1 MIADKVTGEPLTRSS
16 SSSSSSKSLLLPLV
30 KQGAKVNFYLTLN
43 LGGLWKRWIQ
53 RTPKWNELSSLHH
66 MKLYIFDD
74 HLVISGANL
83 GDTYFTTRQDRYI
96 LLRDCPALCDYFD
109 ELIRTVSRFSMSLQ
123 EDGSF
128 RLHPSWRYDP
138 RKGGLWHRRNFR
150 REAVKSIREL
160 NERFC
165 LRGRKEEDLIA
176 DNKVDTVVFPLLQLG
191 TLGVA
196 DEEAFTS
203 SLLRSCCAAETSDQ
217 QQQYRLH
224 IGTGY
229 FNLTRAYQSTLLG
242 SKWRTATTTTTE
254 KTTPTT
260 TDNKNSATTT
270 TTSIVMASEE
280 ANGFHGGAGILRF
293 IPLVYTHYVRSF
305 LRRIKEQQQQ
315 LNPNI
320 ALWYYSKPGW
330 SFHAKGIW
338 LFPSEP
344 NSSVTVIGST
354 NFGYRSV
361 RRDNEAA
368 IVLVS
373 RDQGLRRRLEEEHQA
388 LLDCS
393 RRVEDPKG
401 DLPVVPLWVATIAT
415 LFRSYF

>member
-16 SSSSSSKSLLLPLV
+16 STASSKSLLLPLV

-83 GDTYFTTRQDRYI
+83 GDTYFTTRQDRYV

-128 RLHPSWRYDP
+128 RLHPSWRFDP
-138 RKGGLWHRRNFR
+138 RRGGLWHRRNFR

-165 LRGRKEEDLIA
+165 LRGREEADLIA

-191 TLGVA
+191 TLDVA

-203 SLLRSCCAAETSDQ
+203 SLLKSCCAEASQ
-217 QQQYRLH
+217 QCRLH

-229 FNLTRAYQSTLLG
+229 FNLTRAYQRTLLG
-242 SKWRTATTTTTE
+242 SKWRSE

-260 TDNKNSATTT
+260 TDNKSSTTTTTTSTSTT

-293 IPLVYTHYVRSF
+293 IPLVYTHYVCSF

-315 LNPNI
+315 NPNI

-338 LFPSEP
+338 LFPCSSQS

-373 RDQGLRRRLEEEHQA
+373 RDRELRGRLEEEHQA

-401 DLPVVPLWVATIAT
+401 DLPVVPLWVAAIAT